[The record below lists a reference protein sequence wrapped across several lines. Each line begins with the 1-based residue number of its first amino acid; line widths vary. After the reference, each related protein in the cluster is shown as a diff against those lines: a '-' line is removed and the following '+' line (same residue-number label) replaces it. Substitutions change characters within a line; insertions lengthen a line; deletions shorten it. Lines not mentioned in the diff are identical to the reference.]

1 MQRTALGRQE
11 QNPMPALQRVDALYA
26 TLVLVLV
33 AVTMAAYGLIAVT
46 A

>member
-11 QNPMPALQRVDALYA
+11 QNQMPGLDRVDALYA

-33 AVTMAAYGLIAVT
+33 AVTTAAYGLIALT